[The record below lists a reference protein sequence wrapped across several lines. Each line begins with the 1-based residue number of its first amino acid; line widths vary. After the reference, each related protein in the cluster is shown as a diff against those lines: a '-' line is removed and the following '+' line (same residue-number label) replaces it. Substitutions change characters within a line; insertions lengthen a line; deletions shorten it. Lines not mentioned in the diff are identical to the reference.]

1 MDVMFGCYC
10 QDEQLMECLLRLEAL
25 AVGLSGELGCYK
37 KFLKKMNVSN
47 ILSFLKVLSD
57 NIMQAWYII
66 RLT

>member
-1 MDVMFGCYC
+1 MFGCYC

-37 KFLKKMNVSN
+37 KFLKKDEY
-47 ILSFLKVLSD
+47 IKYTFIIKD
-57 NIMQAWYII
+57 NIMQLWYII